1 LKNFS
6 DIAGLLA
13 QRKNNQLYRSRIELQ
28 SAQSVRVIVDGTP
41 MLSFCSN
48 DYLGL
53 ANHPKIAQA
62 MTAAIEKYGVGS
74 GASHLVD
81 GHHREHELLEQEL
94 AVFTGREK
102 TLLFSTG
109 YMANVGVI
117 SALLSRHDSVIQD
130 KLNHASLI
138 DGGILSQAKLKR
150 YRHNDVGHLAQQLE
164 RADGKK
170 LVVTDGVF
178 SMDGDCAPLSAI
190 AELCQQHDAWL
201 LVDDAHGFGTLGE
214 TGAGLVSQLNLT
226 SQQVPLLI
234 GTLGKAFGTSGAF
247 VTGDTDT
254 LDYLMQFARPYIYTT
269 ATPPSIAAA
278 TRASLKLVIAG
289 EAKRAQLNANI
300 AHFRAGVS
308 QLGYELMR
316 SNTAIQPI
324 IVGSNERALSM
335 SAKLKAKGLLVTAIR
350 PPTVP
355 VGTARLRI
363 TLSAEHT
370 KTDVDE
376 LLSALEAIQ

>member
-1 LKNFS
+1 MKNFS

>member
-1 LKNFS
+1 M
-6 DIAGLLA
+6 A

>member
-1 LKNFS
+1 M
-6 DIAGLLA
+6 AA
-13 QRKNNQLYRSRIELQ
+13 RKEAQLYRSRIELQ
-28 SAQSVRVIVDGTP
+28 SAQSVRVVVDGTS

-62 MTAAIEKYGVGS
+62 MTEAIEKYGVGS

-94 AVFTGREK
+94 AAFTGREK
-102 TLLFSTG
+102 ALLFSTG

-117 SALLSRHDSVIQD
+117 SALLSRRDSVIQD

-150 YRHNDVGHLAQQLE
+150 YRHNDVDHLAQQLDGAE
-164 RADGKK
+164 GKK

-178 SMDGDCAPLSAI
+178 SMDGDCAPLMDI

-201 LVDDAHGFGTLGE
+201 LVDDAHGLGTLGK
-214 TGAGLVSQLNLT
+214 TGAGLLSELNLT

-247 VTGDTDT
+247 VAGDADAI
-254 LDYLMQFARPYIYTT
+254 DYLMQFARPYIYTT

-278 TRASLKLVIAG
+278 TRASLKLVIDG
-289 EAKRAQLNANI
+289 EGKRAQLNANI
-300 AHFRAGVS
+300 ARFRAGVS
-308 QLGYELMR
+308 QLNYELMN
-316 SNTAIQPI
+316 STTAIQPI
-324 IVGSNERALSM
+324 IVGSNERALAM
-335 SAKLKAKGLLVTAIR
+335 SAKLKAQGLLVTAIR

-363 TLSAEHT
+363 TLSAVHT
-370 KTDVDE
+370 ETDVDE
-376 LLSALEAIQ
+376 LLNALEAIQ